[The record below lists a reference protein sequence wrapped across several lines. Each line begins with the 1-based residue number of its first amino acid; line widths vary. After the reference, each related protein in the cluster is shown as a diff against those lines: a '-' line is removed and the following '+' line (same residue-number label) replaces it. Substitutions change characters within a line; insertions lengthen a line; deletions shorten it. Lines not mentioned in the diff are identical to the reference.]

1 MDLSMRRRQ
10 SGGFIYY
17 TCDRIAEPHCFT
29 TKFGGVSAGDC
40 AGLNFRRGHGDPEEN
55 ILQNY
60 HILCDALDIPAD
72 RLTIT
77 HQVHEDRVIAVTE
90 EAVGTG
96 IAKPLDWEVDALITN
111 LPDTPLVGFYA
122 DCVVTLL
129 YDPVSRSC
137 GVCHAGWRG
146 TAREILGKT
155 VDKMAD
161 LYGADRASIV
171 AVIGP
176 SIRSCCFETDA
187 DVPTA
192 MEQMMG
198 ARVEPFV
205 QPREQKFYVDLQG
218 INRITLL
225 SVGVQSE
232 NIIDSGI
239 CTKCE
244 HEEFWSHRATNG
256 RRGVQAGVICLRKES
271 NI

>member
-1 MDLSMRRRQ
+1 MNPLMRRRQ
-10 SGGFIYY
+10 NGSLIYY

-29 TKFGGVSAGDC
+29 TKFGGVSSGDC
-40 AGLNFRRGHGDPEEN
+40 AGLNFRRGHGDSEEN
-55 ILQNY
+55 IIRNY
-60 HILCDALDIPAD
+60 HILADSLNIPAE

-77 HQVHEDRVIAVTE
+77 NQVHENRVIAVTE
-90 EAVGTG
+90 ENVGTG
-96 IAKPLDWEVDALITN
+96 LAKPLDWEVDALITD
-111 LPDTPLVGFYA
+111 LPNTPLVGFYA

-129 YDPVSRSC
+129 CDPVSRSC

-155 VDKMAD
+155 VDRMVEQ
-161 LYGADRASIV
+161 YHADRASMI

-192 MEQMMG
+192 MENMMG
-198 ARVEPFV
+198 AQVEPFV
-205 QPREQKFYVDLQG
+205 QPRGQKFYVDLQG
-218 INRITLL
+218 INRMTLL
-225 SVGVQSE
+225 AAGVRVE
-232 NIIDSGI
+232 NIVDSGI

-256 RRGVQAGVICLRKES
+256 RRGVQAGVICLREE
-271 NI
+271 